1 MRVTA
6 FTIFNQITRAFHENM
21 RTMAKFSERLTT
33 GKKINRPSED
43 ATNMMEIMDYRVNI
57 KELEQYKRNINDAKA
72 HLGFAETALSS
83 VINILTRARELAI
96 EASTGTLNPDNRVA
110 IAQEVANLRDEL
122 LSLAN
127 SKFRNRYIF
136 AGFKTDTEAF
146 DPSFNYQ
153 GDSGEIN
160 VIVDR
165 GATIAVNIP
174 GNIAFSYGGVTFMET
189 LDDLVNALNN
199 NDVTAIGNAITAI
212 ENALD
217 QVINVQTDV
226 GARLK
231 YLDDLE
237 LALED
242 RDITLRTFLSE
253 SEDADIAETVS
264 ELAKA
269 EIALQSLRQSSAQIL
284 SQSLLDFLR

>member
-21 RTMAKFSERLTT
+21 RTMGKFSERLTT
-33 GKKINRPSED
+33 GKKINKPSED
-43 ATNMMEIMDYRVNI
+43 ATSMMEIMDYKVNI
-57 KELEQYKRNINDAKA
+57 KEIEQYKRNISDAKA
-72 HLGFAETALSS
+72 YLGFAETALSS
-83 VINILTRARELAI
+83 AINILTRARELAV
-96 EASTGTLNPDNRVA
+96 EASTGTLNSENRAA
-110 IAQEVANLRDEL
+110 IAEEIAHLRDEL

-127 SKFRNRYIF
+127 SKFQNRYIF

-146 DPSFNYQ
+146 DSSFNYQ

-174 GNIAFSYGGVTFMET
+174 GDIAFSYGGVTFMET
-189 LDDLVNALNN
+189 LDDLVDALNN
-199 NDVTAIGNAITAI
+199 NDEAAIRNSITAI
-212 ENALD
+212 ENALN
-217 QVINVQTDV
+217 QAVNVQTDI
-226 GARLK
+226 GARIE
-231 YLDDLE
+231 YIDDLE
-237 LALED
+237 LTLED
-242 RDITLRTFLSE
+242 RSITLQTFLSE
-253 SEDADIAETVS
+253 TEDADIAETVA

>member
-6 FTIFNQITRAFHENM
+6 FTIFNQITRAFHENT
-21 RTMAKFSERLTT
+21 RSMAKFSERLTT
-33 GKKINRPSED
+33 GKKINKPSED
-43 ATNMMEIMDYRVNI
+43 ATSTMKIMNYKVNI
-57 KELEQYKRNINDAKA
+57 KEIEQYKRNISDAEA

-83 VINILTRARELAI
+83 AANILTRARELAV
-96 EASTGTLNPDNRVA
+96 EAATGTLNPENRAA
-110 IAQEVANLRDEL
+110 IAEEIANLRDEL

-136 AGFKTDTEAF
+136 AGFKTDTQAF
-146 DPSFNYQ
+146 DSSFNYQ

-160 VIVDR
+160 VMIDR

-189 LDDLVNALNN
+189 LDDLVTALNN
-199 NDVTAIGNAITAI
+199 NDETGIGNAITNI
-212 ENALD
+212 DNALD
-217 QVINVQTDV
+217 QVANVRADI
-226 GARLK
+226 GARLN
-231 YLDDLE
+231 YLDGLK
-237 LALED
+237 LTQED
-242 RDITLRTFLSE
+242 RSITFQTFLSE
-253 SEDADIAETVS
+253 TEDTDIAETVS

-284 SQSLLDFLR
+284 SQSLLNFLR